1 MKRQKWERLVL
12 DAHKARVGWYE
23 GHGAQGLF
31 YPINYSNKPTGV
43 PSPVQSERLLS
54 KTQSSKYTFP
64 PVFQGYPEV
73 NATSNIQEHMTFK
86 SLPSQQGQLHADL
99 PGPDSSS
106 LHHGLGSKGGK
117 DARKGAGL
125 RRRNSKLPKQAQ
137 MAQGPPPAASTTKAR
152 GVYALAKALCA
163 SAWSSQDYSP

>member
-99 PGPDSSS
+99 PGPD
-106 LHHGLGSKGGK
+106 HHHSTMALAAKGERMQGKGQGSGGEIVSYLNRPK
-117 DARKGAGL
+117 WPKVL
-125 RRRNSKLPKQAQ
+125 PQPPLLPKQEKS
-137 MAQGPPPAASTTKAR
+137 M
-152 GVYALAKALCA
+152 L
-163 SAWSSQDYSP
+163 